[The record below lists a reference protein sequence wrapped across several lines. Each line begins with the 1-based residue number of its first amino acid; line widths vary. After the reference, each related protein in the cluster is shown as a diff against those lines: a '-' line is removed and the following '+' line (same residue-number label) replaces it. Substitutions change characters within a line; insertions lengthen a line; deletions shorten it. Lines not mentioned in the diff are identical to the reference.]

1 MLIYALL
8 SSININLKTTK
19 LFYICEIKYKKQ
31 NND

>member
-19 LFYICEIKYKKQ
+19 LFYICETKV
-31 NND
+31 DL